1 MMDNR
6 SSKLYTA
13 VREATHNQ
21 WDPIGVCAYSNEMG
35 EYDGYIPKLCEL
47 LLKDASEDE
56 ISEFLWI
63 VETESMGLSGDKNAT
78 REFSKKLIELREQF

>member
-1 MMDNR
+1 MDDI
-6 SSKLYTA
+6 SSKLYNA
-13 VREATHNQ
+13 VSEVTHRQ

-35 EYDGYIPKLCEL
+35 EYDKYIPKLCEL

-56 ISEFLWI
+56 IFEFLWI